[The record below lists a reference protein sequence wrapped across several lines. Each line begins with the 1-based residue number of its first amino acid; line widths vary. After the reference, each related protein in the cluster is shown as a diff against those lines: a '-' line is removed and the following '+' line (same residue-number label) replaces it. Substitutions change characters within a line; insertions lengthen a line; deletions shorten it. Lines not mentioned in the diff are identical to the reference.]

1 MSQRKEWRKRYG
13 LALGLAVAALLT
25 RLILA
30 PVLGPQ
36 GLYFTFFLATA
47 VSAALGGFWPGVV
60 AAVASVPLSAY
71 LIAGNGPLRFGDP
84 ADPAGLAR
92 FVFSALIVSWLC
104 GTLFTSRERARSAEA
119 RLRESERIY
128 RAIEESIRFGIWICD
143 AEGRNTY
150 ASQSFLDLIGLTQEQ
165 YSNSGWRKV
174 LHPDDVERTLADWNS
189 CVASGG
195 TWDVEQLF
203 LGKDG
208 QYHPVLARG
217 APVRDDRGQTICWA
231 GINLDISRLKQAE
244 VELEQQAVE
253 LRHSNRELEQ
263 FAFAASH
270 DMREPLRV
278 VNIYSELLV
287 KAVGQPDRAADMQ
300 MFATY
305 IHQSVDKLERLIRGL
320 LSMSRLIH
328 VEVERVPVS
337 AGVAVDQALE
347 TLSNSIGESGIRVVR
362 GDLPDVLADE
372 GQLTQVFQN
381 LLSNAIKYRR
391 REGEAFVRITAQT
404 SEGKAIFLV
413 EDNGI
418 GFDPVH
424 AHSIFGLFKRL
435 HGRDYE
441 GTGLGLA
448 ICQRIIDHHRG
459 RIWAESQPGEGS
471 KFFFIL
477 PLAEQTLS
485 AALTENQEQST
496 RDVN

>member
-1 MSQRKEWRKRYG
+1 
-13 LALGLAVAALLT
+13 V
-25 RLILA
+25 
-30 PVLGPQ
+30 
-36 GLYFTFFLATA
+36 
-47 VSAALGGFWPGVV
+47 
-60 AAVASVPLSAY
+60 
-71 LIAGNGPLRFGDP
+71 
-84 ADPAGLAR
+84 DPAGLAR

-104 GTLFTSRERARSAEA
+104 GTLFTSRERARSAET

-244 VELEQQAVE
+244 VELERQAVE

-305 IHQSVDKLERLIRGL
+305 IHQSVDKLERLIR
-320 LSMSRLIH
+320 
-328 VEVERVPVS
+328 VS

-362 GDLPDVLADE
+362 GDLPGVLADE

-391 REGEAFVRITAQT
+391 REGEAFVQISAQT

-418 GFDPVH
+418 GFDPIH